1 MPSLLICA
9 RWRFLWVGAPRRVAA
24 RTFEREPAARAC
36 TNCRTSFSCQRA
48 FARGSDAQEVA
59 TVFGTC
65 FDRQNPKLYNCI
77 AVRQTKQRG
86 EPRLLIRARWRVGIR
101 TPRRITYLFAMATRE
116 GVAVSMHRNASD
128 NISDPKWF
136 PKLLPKVV
144 PKTVTQSGALDAKM
158 VPKAATKSGSQNCD
172 TKRRTRQML
181 FESNLCSPRV
191 PKHVPKMGTV
201 FGAQNKNSL
210 HANA

>member
-48 FARGSDAQEVA
+48 FARGSGAQEVA

-128 NISDPKWF
+128 DIS
-136 PKLLPKVV
+136 
-144 PKTVTQSGALDAKM
+144 DAKM
-158 VPKAATKSGSQNCD
+158 VPKTATKSGSQNCD
-172 TKRRTRQML
+172 TKRRPRRQNGSQSCYQKW
-181 FESNLCSPRV
+181 F
-191 PKHVPKMGTV
+191 PK
-201 FGAQNKNSL
+201 L
-210 HANA
+210 